1 MPQEPHENLGPA
13 VAVLVSED
21 FFRNRICTTLIAVGH
36 QATVLE
42 LGVDLADFQEQILQA
57 TTLGLVIDL
66 EEEGFDALA
75 LLSALMADART
86 AQWIFMAYCSY
97 DRKDLLEAAAEIGV
111 EVVLRSTFASNLV
124 RLLQGF
130 PAPQGRN

>member
-1 MPQEPHENLGPA
+1 MPQVPQENLDTA

-36 QATVLE
+36 EATVLE
-42 LGVDLADFQEQILQA
+42 VGVDFVEFQERVLHA

-75 LLSALMADART
+75 LLSALMADERT
-86 AQWIFMAYCSY
+86 ADWILMAYCSY
-97 DRKDLLEAAAEIGV
+97 DRKDLLEAAAKIGV

-130 PAPQGRN
+130 SAPQGRN